1 MGVNSK
7 LPERRKGQKDLS
19 QLEIIAHWGRQK
31 GVSVCVCAR
40 ACVCVCAMHS
50 HMHIHE
56 HINLIAGNIC
66 LVNLSGKSS
75 GLADHRPPFQ
85 LTCFLSVLLVS
96 GVSTLFSIT
105 AALSVGSTL
114 PLSEC

>member
-40 ACVCVCAMHS
+40 ARACVCVCVCVCVCAH
-50 HMHIHE
+50 
-56 HINLIAGNIC
+56 
-66 LVNLSGKSS
+66 
-75 GLADHRPPFQ
+75 
-85 LTCFLSVLLVS
+85 
-96 GVSTLFSIT
+96 
-105 AALSVGSTL
+105 ALSHAH
-114 PLSEC
+114 P

>member
-31 GVSVCVCAR
+31 GV
-40 ACVCVCAMHS
+40 CVCVCVCVCMPMHS
-50 HMHIHE
+50 HMHTHE
-56 HINLIAGNIC
+56 NINLIASNIC

-75 GLADHRPPFQ
+75 GLTDPNRPLFQ
-85 LTCFLSVLLVS
+85 LVFSVY
-96 GVSTLFSIT
+96 
-105 AALSVGSTL
+105 
-114 PLSEC
+114 C